1 MKTLRSLLL
10 CLGLIITTSSIHA
23 APIQDPGSRGV
34 DWDKVK
40 QKVASHK
47 WASDIVDNLKDS
59 VHHTQSL
66 YEHPPLG
73 TTGWLHE
80 YYCDDDARRLTFDPK
95 QPTRH
100 VCSKCKRVYSGP
112 PYDDCWRSMVHSN
125 ISSAA
130 ASAGIL
136 YRITGEQEWLDYAKQ
151 VLLWYADNFK
161 NFKPHG
167 EHAGIGIIREQSLD
181 EAAQMVR
188 LAQAY
193 WDICPYLTAEEREN
207 IANNFLLPDARFIHK
222 QTNKIHNIHS
232 WHNAAVGLVG
242 YAVGDKE
249 LVSAAIDGPFG
260 LVNQIQ
266 KGVKQDG
273 FWFEG
278 SIGYH
283 FYTISSLEPLY
294 IAARAQGHPLAGA
307 DKFKLMFT
315 ALIEFAFD
323 NAEFPAANDG
333 WVGQSLLAN
342 TSQFETA
349 AGLWDDPLI
358 HSTLAYI
365 AQGKKRSSLP
375 ALLYGVDEIDSAQTK
390 TSKSVLFKDSGIAI
404 LRKNKVNAYLKFS
417 PYGGG
422 HDHLDRLNLIL
433 FGQDNVIVPDLGTSG
448 YGIDLNKWFRSSAA
462 HNMLTVDGQRQQKCG
477 GYLISY
483 EEDCVKAGVK
493 DAYAGVDIQREISML
508 DNGITDIIQAS
519 SNDKHQYDLF
529 YHIRGDL
536 KECNLKLEKTGSF
549 KQSNGYDYL
558 RNIRKADCP
567 GELRLTWALRDAPG
581 FISFHC
587 KSDQPFE
594 VMVGDCPDNPADNK
608 LGFIMLHTNDANA
621 KWTTEIHIQP
631 QK

>member
-1 MKTLRSLLL
+1 MRKFRSFIL
-10 CLGLIITTSSIHA
+10 CLGLILTATSIHA
-23 APIQDPGSRGV
+23 APLQNPGSRGV

-40 QKVASHK
+40 QKVADYK
-47 WASDIVDNLKDS
+47 WASDIVVNLKHS

-66 YEHPPLG
+66 YEYPPLG

-80 YYCDDDARRLTFDPK
+80 YYCDDDARRLIFDPK
-95 QPTRH
+95 KPTEH
-100 VCSKCKRVYSGP
+100 VCSKCKRIYSGP
-112 PYDDCWRSMVHSN
+112 PYDDCWRSMVHGS
-125 ISSAA
+125 ISAA
-130 ASAGIL
+130 AANSGVL
-136 YRITGEQEWLDYAKQ
+136 YRITGEKEWLDYSKK
-151 VLLWYADNFK
+151 VLLWYAHNFK

-167 EHAGIGIIREQSLD
+167 KHAGIGIVREQSLD
-181 EAAQMVR
+181 EATQMVR
-188 LAQAY
+188 LVQAY
-193 WDICPYLTAEEREN
+193 WDICPSLTAAERAT
-207 IANNFLLPDARFIHK
+207 IANDFLIPDVRFIHK
-222 QTNKIHNIHS
+222 QTKSIHNIPS

-242 YAVGDKE
+242 YAIGDKE

-260 LVNQIQ
+260 LINQIQ
-266 KGVKQDG
+266 KGVNKDG

-283 FYTISSLEPLY
+283 FYTIASLEPLY
-294 IAARAQGHPLAGA
+294 IAARAQGHPLAGTE
-307 DKFKLMFT
+307 KFKLMYT
-315 ALIEFAFD
+315 AFIEFAFD
-323 NAEFPAANDG
+323 NGEFPAANDG
-333 WVGQSLLAN
+333 GVGQSLLAN

-365 AQGKKRSSLP
+365 AKGKKRTSLP
-375 ALLYGVDEIDSAQTK
+375 ALLYGVDAIDSAQTK
-390 TSKSVLFKDSGIAI
+390 ISKSVLFKDSGIAI
-404 LRKNKVNAYLKFS
+404 LRKNNVNAYLKFS

-433 FGQDNVIVPDLGTSG
+433 FGLGEVIAPDLGTSG
-448 YGIDLNKWFRSSAA
+448 YGIGLNKWFRSSAA
-462 HNMLTVDGQRQQKCG
+462 HNLLVVDGQRQKKCG

-483 EEDCVKAGVK
+483 DENCVKAGVK
-493 DAYAGVDIQREISML
+493 DAYTGVDIQRDISML
-508 DNGITDIIQAS
+508 DNGLTDIVQAR

-536 KECNLKLEKTGSF
+536 KDINLTLEKTEPF

-581 FISFHC
+581 FITLHC

-594 VMVGDCPDNPADNK
+594 VFVGDCPDNPADKK
-608 LGFIMLHTNDANA
+608 LGFIMLRTNDANA
-621 KWTTEIHIQP
+621 KWTTDIRFLP